1 MGIICS
7 SFRSS
12 YRPVVLFVLGRGNL
26 KKMFLR
32 DEYTRSNIDINL
44 SREFRRNLIDT
55 ERRKNIYIYI
65 FLCVSYIF
73 TLTKLKKL
81 IWERFS
87 RLQEEDKNVRYG
99 IYNSFLY
106 LFREIRYSIFETVR
120 NKQVTNSLSVLR
132 EMRGTR

>member
-1 MGIICS
+1 MS
-7 SFRSS
+7 
-12 YRPVVLFVLGRGNL
+12 
-26 KKMFLR
+26 LR

>member
-1 MGIICS
+1 MS
-7 SFRSS
+7 
-12 YRPVVLFVLGRGNL
+12 
-26 KKMFLR
+26 LR

-44 SREFRRNLIDT
+44 SREFRRNLID
-55 ERRKNIYIYI
+55 RREKKEYIYI

-99 IYNSFLY
+99 IYNFFLY